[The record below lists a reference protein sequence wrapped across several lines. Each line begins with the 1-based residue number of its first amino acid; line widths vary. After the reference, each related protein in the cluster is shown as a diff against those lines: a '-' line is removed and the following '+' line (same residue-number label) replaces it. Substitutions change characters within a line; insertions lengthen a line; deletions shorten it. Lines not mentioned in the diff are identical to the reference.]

1 MKKYISFIIICL
13 IAIFA
18 LIYFTYGKEIL
29 GLLDE
34 KRVYSVKGTQETDIY
49 TLEEYMFFS
58 DGIITYNNKKIIFL
72 EYNNDVVWENE
83 DAEFAKQVFVTGKY
97 IFRKKEN
104 NVQVIDKNNQEYVI
118 TEIKG
123 DLINVSRENDKT
135 YMILR
140 NESEHNSLYIINDN
154 NDILV
159 ENKEFDDKITGVSIS
174 DRSEGYSLITMKFD
188 SGTINN
194 TVYFNLL
201 DDVELWKTTIENEIL
216 VKIQIVNNNVIAMGT
231 NNIYYYNFNGKLMWK
246 NSIFNKILDYEI
258 KKDEQK
264 IFMLFEKD
272 DYNELITYNFE
283 GKVLEINKVPSNARK
298 LKVYGNKTF
307 TYSNNSIYMLHNNK
321 TDKIYGDTENDI
333 ADFIVEGRDITILFN
348 NKIVQGLIK

>member
-1 MKKYISFIIICL
+1 MKKYISFTIICL
-13 IAIFA
+13 IIIFG

-29 GLLDE
+29 RLLDE
-34 KRVYSVKGTQETDIY
+34 KRVYSVKDTQEIDIY
-49 TLEEYMFFS
+49 TLEEYMFFN
-58 DGIITYNNKKIIFL
+58 DGIITYNNKKIVFL
-72 EYNNDVVWENE
+72 KYNNDVGWENE
-83 DAEFAKQVFVTGKY
+83 DAEFAKQVFIADKY
-97 IFRKKEN
+97 IYRKTEN

-188 SGTINN
+188 GTINN

-216 VKIQIVNNNVIAMGT
+216 VKIQIVNNNVIAIGT

-264 IFMLFEKD
+264 LFMLFEKD
-272 DYNELITYNFE
+272 DHNELITYNFE
-283 GKVLEINKVPSNARK
+283 GKVLEINRVTTNARK
-298 LKVYGNKTF
+298 LKVCGNKIF

-321 TDKIYGDTENDI
+321 TDKIYEDTENI
-333 ADFIVEGRDITILFN
+333 IVDFIVEGKDITILFN
-348 NKIVQGLIK
+348 DKIVQGLIK